1 MKEINQFIYD
11 EIANIKAC
19 YLNGVY
25 SKEFALGQ
33 LSSLNN
39 LAGFCKL
46 GNLAED
52 IHDIVVQLCS
62 KVDPLRTDRRSSCAS
77 EASTFHLD
85 PGLSA
90 KVMPLYRNPT
100 RRNDLN

>member
-1 MKEINQFIYD
+1 
-11 EIANIKAC
+11 
-19 YLNGVY
+19 VY
-25 SKEFALGQ
+25 SKEFALEQ

-39 LAGFCKL
+39 LAGYCKL

-62 KVDPLRTDRRSSCAS
+62 EVDPLRKDRRSSCAS
-77 EASTFHLD
+77 DGSTFHLD

-90 KVMPLYRNPT
+90 KVMPLYRNST
-100 RRNDLN
+100 RRAILID

>member
-1 MKEINQFIYD
+1 MKEINQFIYE
-11 EIANIKAC
+11 EIDSIKAC
-19 YLNGVY
+19 YLSGVY

-39 LAGFCKL
+39 LAGYCKL

-52 IHDIVVQLCS
+52 IHDIVMQLCS
-62 KVDPLRTDRRSSCAS
+62 KVDPLRTDHRSSCAS
-77 EASTFHLD
+77 DASTIHFD

-90 KVMPLYRNPT
+90 KVIYRNPT
-100 RRNDLN
+100 RRSDLN